1 MKDKVEIKFSSELL
15 EVMIKAGAEVI
26 NNKEKSITL
35 DSVLCRVMEKYLS
48 DDSSILDEEFKK
60 IVDSVIVSSHS
71 RLLNTIKKIAEKS
84 SISNRIDPVLE
95 SSIDEDN
102 IPSSSELNSVLDRA
116 KKQVELFD
124 MGSEVTTSVFIL
136 SALWEDNNKIVK
148 QLISKGLDKDTL
160 LTNLKWFNDSVESVV
175 GSLDH
180 TETTSKLEAKFIE
193 EDIPAPGSGFDW
205 NKFKDSFGS
214 DLDELMKKVGEIK
227 NNKEN
232 NNNSNSNSDDEDFQ
246 KAGQIGSVRTKKID
260 PNSPT
265 PFLDEFAFDMTK
277 AAKEGK
283 YDPVVGRERE
293 VGSLIEILA
302 CRKKNNAILLG
313 EPGCG
318 KTSVV
323 EALVDK
329 IAKKEVPYVLQNK
342 RIVSLDLNAL
352 VAGAIYRGE
361 YEKRLQGII
370 KEVVETKGII
380 VFIDEVHNL
389 IGNGS
394 SSGQGDGA
402 NILKPYLA
410 RGEFQIIGATTKTE
424 YRIIEKDGALKRRFQ
439 NVVIEDPN
447 IKETVDILRTVCDR
461 YSNYHGVKYNDS
473 VLDVCARWSDKYISD
488 RHQPDK
494 SIDIMDMAG
503 SLCKLRKPHDIK
515 AEEDIQKKIEQ
526 AIQNKI
532 QAVENEEFDLAG
544 KYREEEISLKKELE
558 DFKQGILDSEKDKDS
573 WPEVTLDDVADVI
586 SKITNIPVDKIK
598 STDTAKI
605 TELKSSLLTN
615 IIGQDHAVE
624 QVVKTLQLGVL
635 GIRDPKRPLCSFL
648 LCGPSGVGKTHLAKL
663 LAKYYFGNENAIV
676 RINMGEMDE
685 HSKARLLGSQPGT
698 IGYDEPTPFDDLA
711 TRPASVVLLDEVEK
725 ADAKI
730 FDVILNAIGEE
741 GYITLNNG
749 KDISFR
755 QSIVILTSNIGTKE
769 LQIKGD
775 GLGFSKETGDAKKK
789 SDEHTVMKA
798 IKKFFRPEFL
808 NRLTG
813 IAVFNEL
820 GKDDMMKI
828 FDLELLKMNERTK
841 DSGYVINVSDKVKTE
856 IIDSVDTKFGARDLT
871 RKIMELVSN
880 NVCEEMIK
888 VGSKVKKNIFVDL
901 GKDKQI
907 KIKFKD

>member
-1 MKDKVEIKFSSELL
+1 MKEKTEIKFCEEL
-15 EVMIKAGAEVI
+15 
-26 NNKEKSITL
+26 KSIFKLAKKDTVENDEKDVTL
-35 DSVLCRVMEKYLS
+35 DTVLYRVIEKYL
-48 DDSSILDEEFKK
+48 DKDSIKEDTDLEKVITNTLTSTRILNSIKK
-60 IVDSVIVSSHS
+60 IVDKVSSS
-71 RLLNTIKKIAEKS
+71 NKITPGFESFTEKTIPT
-84 SISNRIDPVLE
+84 SI
-95 SSIDEDN
+95 
-102 IPSSSELNSVLDRA
+102 ELNYVIDRS
-116 KKQVELFD
+116 KKHLELFD
-124 MGSEVTTSVFIL
+124 LGNEVTTGTFL
-136 SALWEDNNKIVK
+136 LCALWEENNETVK
-148 QLISKGLDKDTL
+148 YLIKKGLDKDTV
-160 LTNLKWFNDSVESVV
+160 LTNLKWFSTTDFKAAALKTKGKLIEKEISAPSEEL
-175 GSLDH
+175 GLDWD
-180 TETTSKLEAKFIE
+180 KLGE
-193 EDIPAPGSGFDW
+193 EMEKNMNEFMK
-205 NKFKDSFGS
+205 KFKNIKSGS
-214 DLDELMKKVGEIK
+214 IEDESSL
-227 NNKEN
+227 NKP
-232 NNNSNSNSDDEDFQ
+232 NSDDDFQ
-246 KAGQIGSVRTKKID
+246 KAGQLGSIRTKKID

-277 AAKEGK
+277 AANDGK

-323 EALVDK
+323 EALVEK

-352 VAGAIYRGE
+352 VAGAMYRGE

-410 RGEFQIIGATTKTE
+410 RGEFQIIGATTKNE

-439 NVVIEDPN
+439 NVVVEDPN
-447 IKETVDILRTVCDR
+447 VKETVEILKTVADR
-461 YSNYHGVKYNDS
+461 YSNYHGVKYNED
-473 VLDVCARWSDKYISD
+473 VLEVCARWSDKYISD

-503 SLCKLRKPHDIK
+503 SLCKLRKPHDTE
-515 AEEDIQKKIEQ
+515 AEKELQTKIDE

-532 QAVENEEFDLAG
+532 QAVENEDFDAAG
-544 KYREEEISLKKELE
+544 KYREEEMSLKEE
-558 DFKQGILDSEKDKDS
+558 MENFKQGIMESEKDKET
-573 WPEVTLDDVADVI
+573 WPDVTLDDVADVI

-598 STDTAKI
+598 STDTVKI
-605 TELKSSLLTN
+605 TELKNSLQAN
-615 IIGQDHAVE
+615 IIGQDQAIE

-755 QSIVILTSNIGTKE
+755 QSIVILTSNIGTRE
-769 LQIKGD
+769 LQAKGD
-775 GLGFSKETGDAKKK
+775 GLGFSKDTGEAKKK
-789 SDEHTVMKA
+789 SDEGTVMKA

-813 IAVFNEL
+813 ISVFNEL

-828 FDLELLKMNERTK
+828 FDLELNKMNERTK
-841 DSGYVINVSDKVKTE
+841 DSGYVIKVSEAVKTS
-856 IIDSVDTKFGARDLT
+856 IIDKVDTKFGARDLT
-871 RKIMELVSN
+871 RKIMELISN

-888 VGSKVKKNIFVDL
+888 AGSKVKKNISVDL
-901 GKDKQI
+901 GKDGNI

>member
-1 MKDKVEIKFSSELL
+1 MKSNEVKFSKELSEIISDVATIADKNGYSEITLESVIYEILKIYLDKVDGKEGQDPVFKEFIKGLTSNPTRTLTQVKKFVDRS
-15 EVMIKAGAEVI
+15 VM
-26 NNKEKSITL
+26 KSFDKDL
-35 DSVLCRVMEKYLS
+35 SVLKTE
-48 DDSSILDEEFKK
+48 
-60 IVDSVIVSSHS
+60 
-71 RLLNTIKKIAEKS
+71 
-84 SISNRIDPVLE
+84 
-95 SSIDEDN
+95 
-102 IPSSSELNSVLDRA
+102 IPSSMDLNDTISRA
-116 KKQVELFD
+116 IKSNEMFKSGQEI
-124 MGSEVTTSVFIL
+124 EVSDFFL
-136 SALWEDNNKIVK
+136 SALHCEFSEMMTYLKD
-148 QLISKGLDKDTL
+148 KGLTSDML
-160 LTNLKWFNDSVESVV
+160 LTNLKWSE
-175 GSLDH
+175 
-180 TETTSKLEAKFIE
+180 KIE
-193 EDIPAPGSGFDW
+193 EGGPKFDFNGRLSVGTEKDEADFIKMAKLKLKELTGIDIDATISGSDFESQYDED
-205 NKFKDSFGS
+205 KDSS
-214 DLDELMKKVGEIK
+214 KDKKSSEIP
-227 NNKEN
+227 
-232 NNNSNSNSDDEDFQ
+232 SDEDFQ
-246 KAGQIGSVRTKKID
+246 KAGQLGSVRTKKID

-277 AAKEGK
+277 AAKDGK
-283 YDPVVGRERE
+283 YDPVVGRDRE

-323 EALVDK
+323 EALVEK
-329 IAKKEVPYVLQNK
+329 IAKKEVPYALQNK

-352 VAGAIYRGE
+352 VAGAMYRGE

-439 NVVIEDPN
+439 NVVVEDPGIN
-447 IKETVDILRTVCDR
+447 ETIGILKTVSEK
-461 YSNYHGVKYNDS
+461 YSNYHGVKYTDEVITS
-473 VLDVCARWSDKYISD
+473 CVKWSDKYISD

-503 SLCKLRKPHDIK
+503 SLCKLRKPVDTAK
-515 AEEDIQKKIEQ
+515 EKELRKEIEA
-526 AIQNKI
+526 AIDGKV
-532 QAVENEEFDLAG
+532 QAVHDKNFELAAEYRDKEKQLMAQLEN
-544 KYREEEISLKKELE
+544 
-558 DFKQGILDSEKDKDS
+558 FKQGILEGDKDKS
-573 WPEVTLDDVADVI
+573 KWPEVSIDDIADVI

-598 STDTAKI
+598 STDTVKI
-605 TELKSSLLTN
+605 KELKESLLTN
-615 IIGQDHAVE
+615 IIGQDHAIDAVI
-624 QVVKTLQLGVL
+624 KTLQLGVL

-648 LCGPSGVGKTHLAKL
+648 LCGPSGVGKTYLAKL

-755 QSIVILTSNIGTKE
+755 QSIVILTSNIGTRE
-769 LQIKGD
+769 LQAKGD
-775 GLGFSKETGDAKKK
+775 GLGFSKETGEDKKK
-789 SDEHTVMKA
+789 SDSGTVMKA

-813 IAVFNEL
+813 ISVFNEL
-820 GKDDMMKI
+820 GKEDMMKI
-828 FDLELLKMNERTK
+828 FNLELDKMNDRMRE
-841 DSGYVINVSDKVKTE
+841 SGHIINVSDKVKTK

-880 NVCEEMIK
+880 NVCEEMVK
-888 VGSKVKKNIFVDL
+888 AGDKVKKNIFVDL
-901 GKDKQI
+901 KKDEI
-907 KIKFKD
+907 TVKFKK

>member
-1 MKDKVEIKFSSELL
+1 MKNNERLSEGLKKIIGEAKKVSIENGEKSILLGTVLEKILTNHREFKEEFSSYCTICIQNTGMNEETFLDSLRSELDKYIKKNKSDLEISKSDGKTLDCSKDLDRVIQRAIMMITELSLGDEITPEIFFIASLL
-15 EVMIKAGAEVI
+15 EVKNPIIKFLRSKGFESDTLIANLKFVNIEE
-26 NNKEKSITL
+26 NQDCELKEK
-35 DSVLCRVMEKYLS
+35 
-48 DDSSILDEEFKK
+48 
-60 IVDSVIVSSHS
+60 
-71 RLLNTIKKIAEKS
+71 TIEA
-84 SISNRIDPVLE
+84 
-95 SSIDEDN
+95 
-102 IPSSSELNSVLDRA
+102 SSSDPNS
-116 KKQVELFD
+116 
-124 MGSEVTTSVFIL
+124 
-136 SALWEDNNKIVK
+136 
-148 QLISKGLDKDTL
+148 
-160 LTNLKWFNDSVESVV
+160 
-175 GSLDH
+175 
-180 TETTSKLEAKFIE
+180 
-193 EDIPAPGSGFDW
+193 
-205 NKFKDSFGS
+205 
-214 DLDELMKKVGEIK
+214 
-227 NNKEN
+227 
-232 NNNSNSNSDDEDFQ
+232 NNNSGDDDFQ
-246 KAGQIGSVRTKKID
+246 AAGQRGAVRTKAID

-265 PFLDEFAFDMTK
+265 PFLDEFAFDMTQ

-283 YDPVVGRERE
+283 YDPVVGRDRE

-329 IAKKEVPYVLQNK
+329 IARKEVPYELQNK
-342 RIVSLDLNAL
+342 RVVSLDLNAL

-439 NVVIEDPN
+439 NVVVEDPS
-447 IKETVDILRTVCDR
+447 IPETIDILNTVCDK
-461 YSNYHGVKYNDS
+461 YSCFHRVNYTPD
-473 VLDVCARWSDKYISD
+473 VLKVCATWSEKYISD

-503 SLCKLRKPHDIK
+503 SLCKLRVPHDTT
-515 AEEDIQKKIEQ
+515 EEDKLEKEILEAIE
-526 AIQNKI
+526 NKI
-532 QAVENEEFDLAG
+532 
-544 KYREEEISLKKELE
+544 KYVEEIDFDKAAESREKEKEL
-558 DFKQGILDSEKDKDS
+558 KSKLEKLRSNKEVKEGDKKK
-573 WPEVTLDDVADVI
+573 WPTVSIDDVADVI
-586 SKITNIPVDKIK
+586 SKVTNIPVDKIK
-598 STDTAKI
+598 STDTVKI
-605 TELKSSLLTN
+605 KELKDALLGN
-615 IIGQDHAVE
+615 IIGQDEAIE
-624 QVVKTLQLGVL
+624 KVVKTLQLGVL

-648 LCGPSGVGKTHLAKL
+648 LCGPSGVGKTYLAKL
-663 LAKYYFGNENAIV
+663 LAKYYYGNENAIV

-685 HSKARLLGSQPGT
+685 HSKSRLLGSQPGT

-730 FDVILNAIGEE
+730 FDIILNAIGEE

-755 QSIVILTSNIGTKE
+755 QSIVILTSNIGTRE
-769 LQIKGD
+769 LSDKGD
-775 GLGFSKETGDAKKK
+775 GLGFSKLTGEIKKK
-789 SDEHTVMKA
+789 SDSGTVMKA

-813 IAVFNEL
+813 ISIFNEL
-820 GKDDMMKI
+820 SKEDMMKI
-828 FDLELLKMNERTK
+828 FDLELSKMNERTK
-841 DSGYVINVSDKVKTE
+841 DSGYTIFMSDAIKE
-856 IIDSVDTKFGARDLT
+856 NIIEQVDTKFGARDLT

-880 NVCEEMIK
+880 EVCEEMIK
-888 VGSKVKKNIFVDL
+888 AGSKVKKNIYVDIT
-901 GKDKQI
+901 KKKEI
-907 KIKFKD
+907 KVKFKKD

>member
-1 MKDKVEIKFSSELL
+1 MKETKISNELKLFLKRAAKDSIDCDGKDISLSSVIYHLINEYLVFGNADIPELYDYLKDRFGEYPKRKLSHLKSLTITEYKDNPRNPDLKKFTGTDTVPAS
-15 EVMIKAGAEVI
+15 MD
-26 NNKEKSITL
+26 L
-35 DSVLCRVMEKYLS
+35 DSTLERASRFAE
-48 DDSSILDEEFKK
+48 IL
-60 IVDSVIVSSHS
+60 
-71 RLLNTIKKIAEKS
+71 
-84 SISNRIDPVLE
+84 ISKLDCI
-95 SSIDEDN
+95 
-102 IPSSSELNSVLDRA
+102 NSA
-116 KKQVELFD
+116 LFL
-124 MGSEVTTSVFIL
+124 L
-136 SALWEDNNKIVK
+136 SALHEKENLVVKSLKRYGITRQDLLKI
-148 QLISKGLDKDTL
+148 LGIDSKTASDK
-160 LTNLKWFNDSVESVV
+160 S
-175 GSLDH
+175 
-180 TETTSKLEAKFIE
+180 
-193 EDIPAPGSGFDW
+193 
-205 NKFKDSFGS
+205 
-214 DLDELMKKVGEIK
+214 DELFEKIITATPDGNVSSGV
-227 NNKEN
+227 EN
-232 NNNSNSNSDDEDFQ
+232 DTPIDDEKMSDDFE
-246 KAGQIGSVRTKKID
+246 KAGQRGSVSSKKID

-277 AAKEGK
+277 ASIEGK

-293 VGSLIEILA
+293 LGSLIEILS

-323 EALVDK
+323 EALVGR
-329 IAKKEVPYVLQNK
+329 IARNEVPKELQGK
-342 RIVSLDLNAL
+342 RVVSLDLNAL

-424 YRIIEKDGALKRRFQ
+424 YRVIEKDGALKRRFQ
-439 NVVIEDPN
+439 NVVVEDPDVT
-447 IKETVDILRTVCDR
+447 ETIGILKTIQEK
-461 YSNYHGVKYNDS
+461 YSEYHKVTYEDS
-473 VLDVCARWSDKYISD
+473 ILDVCSRWSDKYISD
-488 RHQPDK
+488 RHLPDK
-494 SIDIMDMAG
+494 AIDILDMAG
-503 SLCKLRKPHDIK
+503 SLCKLNNTVESEELK
-515 AEEDIQKKIEQ
+515 A
-526 AIQNKI
+526 
-532 QAVENEEFDLAG
+532 
-544 KYREEEISLKKELE
+544 LKKELE
-558 DFKQGILDSEKDKDS
+558 EIIQDKINSVINDKNFTKGLELREKEL
-573 WPEVTLDDVADVI
+573 EVTEKINKIETDLNDSLNDKSNWPKVSVDDVADVV

-598 STDTAKI
+598 STDTEKI
-605 TELKSSLLTN
+605 KELKVSLLDN
-615 IIGQDHAVE
+615 IIGQDDAVS

-663 LAKYYFGNENAIV
+663 LAKYYYGNENAIV

-698 IGYDEPTPFDDLA
+698 IGYDEPTPFDELA
-711 TRPASVVLLDEVEK
+711 TRPSSVVLLDEVEK

-730 FDVILNAIGEE
+730 FDIILNAIGEE

-769 LQIKGD
+769 LQNKGD
-775 GLGFSKETGDAKKK
+775 GMGFDKATGEEKRK
-789 SDEHTVMKA
+789 SDSGTVMKA
-798 IKKFFRPEFL
+798 VKKFFRPEFL

-813 IAVFNEL
+813 ICIFREL
-820 GKDDMMKI
+820 DKKDMEKI
-828 FDLELLKMNERTK
+828 FDLELDKMNTRTK
-841 DSGYVINVSDKVKTE
+841 DSGHIINVTKALKNH
-856 IIDSVDTKFGARDLT
+856 IIDKVDTKFGARDLT

-880 NVCEEMIK
+880 EVCEEMIK
-888 VGSKVKKNIFVDL
+888 AGSKVKRLILVDID
-901 GKDKQI
+901 KDEKI